1 MFWEIQMNF
10 TRQVCLAFGLLA
22 AAAAHAQI
30 DTAIGGTV
38 SPSTFSS
45 RYGLSS
51 ASPSNL
57 SFVSDPAG
65 SGRTVLMTRVRSTD
79 ANVGTIKRTDFY
91 PLNES
96 RTTGLRWY
104 GISVYIPSTWVV
116 HPNPTVIAQMDTGT
130 TATNLAAPLSLLVR
144 GNTLELNL
152 NSNYLS
158 STSATASN
166 SASEVIKLGPVV
178 TNRWYCLVVRS
189 NWQPTLGAGAIT
201 MWMNGE
207 KVYNA
212 ANSNNSY
219 FGAAH
224 TPRTGLMFPGLMGVT
239 ERTLY
244 TDFIRLGGPTTTA
257 LQMYQISPCST
268 FVNGTNIQW

>member
-1 MFWEIQMNF
+1 MNF
-10 TRQVCLAFGLLA
+10 TRHLCLASGLLV

-30 DTAIGGTV
+30 DTLIGGTV
-38 SPSTFSS
+38 DASKFST

-51 ASPSNL
+51 ASTANL

-65 SGRTVLMTRVRSTD
+65 SGRTVLMTKVRSTD

-91 PLNES
+91 PLGES
-96 RTTGLRWY
+96 RTTGMRWY
-104 GISVYIPSTWVV
+104 GISVYVPSSWAV
-116 HPNPTVIAQMDTGT
+116 HPNPTVIAQIDTGT

-152 NSNYLS
+152 NSNYLAT
-158 STSATASN
+158 TSATATN
-166 SASEVIKLGPVV
+166 SASEVIKLGPLV

-212 ANSNNSY
+212 LNSNNSY

-244 TDFIRLGGPTTTA
+244 TDFIRLGGATTTA

>member
-1 MFWEIQMNF
+1 MNF
-10 TRQVCLAFGLLA
+10 TRHLWLASTLLA

-30 DTAIGGTV
+30 DTAVGGTV
-38 SPSTFSS
+38 SASSFST

-51 ASPSNL
+51 ASTANL
-57 SFVSDPAG
+57 TFVSDPAG
-65 SGRTVLMTRVRSTD
+65 SGRTVLMTKVKATD
-79 ANVGTIKRTDFY
+79 TLVGSIRRTDFY

-104 GISVYIPSTWVV
+104 GISVYVPSTWAVS
-116 HPNPTVIAQMDTGT
+116 PYPTVIAQIDTGT

-158 STSATASN
+158 ATSATSSN
-166 SASEVIKLGPVV
+166 SASEVIKLGPLV

-189 NWQPTLGAGAIT
+189 DWQPTLGSGAIT

-212 ANSNNSY
+212 NNSNNSY

-224 TPRTGLMFPGLMGVT
+224 TPRTGLMLPGLMGVA

-268 FVNGTNIQW
+268 FVTGTSIQW

>member
-1 MFWEIQMNF
+1 
-10 TRQVCLAFGLLA
+10 
-22 AAAAHAQI
+22 
-30 DTAIGGTV
+30 
-38 SPSTFSS
+38 
-45 RYGLSS
+45 
-51 ASPSNL
+51 
-57 SFVSDPAG
+57 
-65 SGRTVLMTRVRSTD
+65 
-79 ANVGTIKRTDFY
+79 
-91 PLNES
+91 
-96 RTTGLRWY
+96 
-104 GISVYIPSTWVV
+104 
-116 HPNPTVIAQMDTGT
+116 
-130 TATNLAAPLSLLVR
+130 
-144 GNTLELNL
+144 
-152 NSNYLS
+152 
-158 STSATASN
+158 
-166 SASEVIKLGPVV
+166 
-178 TNRWYCLVVRS
+178 
-189 NWQPTLGAGAIT
+189 

>member
-1 MFWEIQMNF
+1 MNLM
-10 TRQVCLAFGLLA
+10 RPLSLA
-22 AAAAHAQI
+22 ALLVTAGAHAQV
-30 DTAIGGTV
+30 DTTIGGTV
-38 SPSTFSS
+38 SQASFST
-45 RYGLSS
+45 RYKLVS
-51 ASPSNL
+51 ASPANL
-57 SFVSDPAG
+57 TYVSDPAG
-65 SGRTVLMTRVRSTD
+65 SGRTVLMTKVRSTD

-104 GISVYIPSTWVV
+104 GISVYIPSTWVI

-152 NSNYLS
+152 NSNYR
-158 STSATASN
+158 STTTATVTN
-166 SASEVIKLGPVV
+166 SASEVIKLGPIV
-178 TNRWYCLVVRS
+178 TNRWYCLVIRS
-189 NWQPTLGAGAIT
+189 DWQPTLGAGAIT

-207 KVYNA
+207 KVYSA
-212 ANSNNSY
+212 TNSTNSY

-224 TPRTGLMFPGLMGVT
+224 TPRTGLMFPGLMGVA

-244 TDFIRLGGPTTTA
+244 TDFIRLGGASTTVN
-257 LQMYQISPCST
+257 QMYYVSPCGSYIS
-268 FVNGTNIQW
+268 GGNIQW

>member
-1 MFWEIQMNF
+1 MNF
-10 TRQVCLAFGLLA
+10 TRHLCLSSGVAAALLA
-22 AAAAHAQI
+22 GAAHAQV

-38 SPSTFSS
+38 DATKFST

-51 ASPSNL
+51 ASAANL
-57 SFVSDPAG
+57 TFVTDPAG
-65 SGRTVLMTRVRSTD
+65 SGRVVLMSKVKSTD

-91 PLNES
+91 PLGES

-104 GISVYIPSTWVV
+104 GISVYIPSTWVI
-116 HPNPTVIAQMDTGT
+116 HPNPTVIAQIDTGT

-152 NSNYLS
+152 NSNYLAA
-158 STSATASN
+158 TSATATN
-166 SASEVIKLGPVV
+166 SASEVIKLGPLV

-189 NWQPTLGAGAIT
+189 DWQPTLGAGAVT

-207 KVYNA
+207 KVYSA
-212 ANSNNSY
+212 TNSTNSY

-224 TPRTGLMFPGLMGVT
+224 TPRTGLMFPGLMGVA

-244 TDFIRLGGPTTTA
+244 TDFIRLGGASTTVN
-257 LQMYQISPCST
+257 QMYFVSPCGGYIS
-268 FVNGTNIQW
+268 GGNIQW

>member
-1 MFWEIQMNF
+1 MNF
-10 TRQVCLAFGLLA
+10 TRHFCLAAGMLA
-22 AAAAHAQI
+22 ACLAATGAYAQV
-30 DTAIGGTV
+30 DATIGGTV
-38 SPSTFSS
+38 DASKFST

-51 ASPSNL
+51 ASTANL
-57 SFVSDPAG
+57 TFVSDPAG
-65 SGRTVLMTRVRSTD
+65 SGRTVLMTRVKSTD
-79 ANVGTIKRTDFY
+79 ANVGAIKRTDFY

-96 RTTGLRWY
+96 RTTGMRWY

-116 HPNPTVIAQMDTGT
+116 HPNPTVIAQIDNGT

-144 GNTLELNL
+144 GNALEMNL

-158 STSATASN
+158 ATSATVSN
-166 SASEVIKLGPVV
+166 STKEVIKLGPLV

-189 NWQPTLGAGAIT
+189 DWQPTLGSGAIT

-212 ANSNNSY
+212 SNSTNSY

-244 TDFIRLGGPTTTA
+244 TDFIRLGGASTTA
-257 LQMYQISPCST
+257 LQMYQVSPCAN
-268 FVNGTNIQW
+268 FIGGNAIQW